1 MLHSKY
7 HMLDVNASGPEN
19 SGINLLASASTY
31 GLVIFASPTSPSFQ
45 GTLYLLLSKW
55 FDYEH
60 SFNLSLFWY
69 IFQWLN

>member
-19 SGINLLASASTY
+19 SGISLLASASTY

-45 GTLYLLLSKW
+45 G
-55 FDYEH
+55 
-60 SFNLSLFWY
+60 N
-69 IFQWLN
+69 